1 MTACYS
7 CNRMPVSGARMCW
20 FCGAETVVVKAD
32 RLIRAVYT
40 WCAMQAAGYARFSD
54 ALKMANTYAA
64 RRSPAGARA
73 AAAHFMLGFA
83 QAEAFRAREFNEK
96 WPQEG

>member
-1 MTACYS
+1 
-7 CNRMPVSGARMCW
+7 MCR
-20 FCGAETVVVKAD
+20 FCGAETVVAQAD

-64 RRSPAGARA
+64 RKSPAGARTRR
-73 AAAHFMLGFA
+73 AAHFMLGFA
-83 QAEAFRAREFNEK
+83 QAEAYRAREFNEK
-96 WPQEG
+96 WPQKG